1 MELLGTV
8 FNIQHYSL
16 HDGPGIRTVVFLKGC
31 PLRCRWCSNPESQ
44 RREPELMWRKSE
56 CIGCECCVREL
67 KTGHFR
73 FEGERGLCWDMDAVP
88 EEGLIAAVCPSK
100 ALQMVGEKKSV
111 DEVLD
116 EVAKDAL
123 FYDHSEGGMTLSGGE
138 PLSQPEFVTALLK
151 EAKRRRIHLAMET
164 SGYAPWD
171 VFCKAAGYLDYL
183 LMDIKCMDDAVHR
196 EYTGVSNKPIL
207 ENFKR
212 LRMEYPNLPIHVR
225 TPVIPGVNDTKEEI
239 RAVRDFLE
247 PFSNVRYELLRY
259 HRLGEPKYA
268 SLHREYSLG
277 KRELTEECMER
288 LREFEIGN
296 IEGERRCQ

>member
-31 PLRCRWCSNPESQ
+31 PLRCCWCSNPESQ
-44 RREPELMWRKSE
+44 RREPELMWKKSE
-56 CIGCECCVREL
+56 CIGCECCVRKL

-73 FEGERGLCWDMDAVP
+73 FEGDRGLCWDKDAVP
-88 EEGLIAAVCPSK
+88 EESLIAAACPSK
-100 ALQMVGEKKSV
+100 ALRLIGEKKSV

-171 VFCKAAGYLDYL
+171 VFCGAAGYLDYL
-183 LMDIKCMDDAVHR
+183 LMDIKCMDDRIHR
-196 EYTGVSNKPIL
+196 KYTGVSNKLIL
-207 ENFKR
+207 ENFRR

-225 TPVIPGVNDTKEEI
+225 TPVIPGVNDTEKEI

-259 HRLGEPKYA
+259 HRLGEPKYE
-268 SLHREYSLG
+268 SLHREYPLG
-277 KRELTEECMER
+277 KRELTEACMER
-288 LREFEIGN
+288 LRKFEIGN
-296 IEGERRCQ
+296 IEGE